1 MPKDPLQIALEHHRG
16 GRYVQAEVGYRG
28 VLAQNPN
35 DAEASH
41 WLGVLLFQAGQP
53 EPAMRLLQH
62 AASIRP
68 QDAAFQFNLGRALHD
83 CKRDDEAIAVF
94 ERAVEL
100 DPQPYVL
107 LGAATPYLSRRK
119 QGDVE
124 RAIELL
130 RRAQSAG
137 LDSGELYQHLGLALL
152 LVGQVDQ
159 AVEASFTATEKL
171 PGSADAQYQ
180 VAAALTARNDA
191 TLAAV
196 FLGRALELDPDNVR
210 ALFALA
216 MLQVSANKL
225 TEAEALLR
233 IAQSIE
239 PNNPAIYQA
248 LAQVLEAAGDRQT
261 AAQALVAAEAV
272 LIRKPAPPTA
282 LSASEAIAN
291 FQQRLERSPDAM
303 KLHLLLAV
311 KAGVAP
317 PAELPPGSVSGLFD
331 RYAEGFDA
339 HLRDRLQYRVPD
351 QIAQR
356 VVQLGISRPDVLDLG
371 CGTGLCGEA
380 LVRIAKSLHGVD
392 ASTEMIAR
400 ARSRIVYNQLDIG
413 DMVEIMRK
421 HPCAYDVIVAGDVL
435 VYIGDLTPTFEAATA
450 SLRPGGHFIFSI
462 EVGAIERFQMDV
474 KTRRFIHAEG
484 YVRHLADIF
493 GFAVVSI
500 DPITIRLESRQPVK
514 GALVTL
520 KAAANSAAS

>member
-16 GRYVQAEVGYRG
+16 GRYVQAEAGYRG
-28 VLAQNPN
+28 VLEQNPN

-53 EPAMRLLQH
+53 EPAMRLLRH

-119 QGDVE
+119 QGDAE
-124 RAIELL
+124 RAVELL

-152 LVGQVDQ
+152 LAGQVDQ

-171 PGSADAQYQ
+171 PKSADAQYQ
-180 VAAALTARNDA
+180 VAAALSARNDA

-196 FLGRALELDPDNVR
+196 FLGRALELDPNNAR
-210 ALFALA
+210 SLFALA
-216 MLQVSANKL
+216 MLQASAKKL

-248 LAQVLEAAGDRQT
+248 LAQVLEAAGDKQT
-261 AAQALVAAEAV
+261 AAQASAAAEAV
-272 LIRKPAPPTA
+272 LVRKPVPTA
-282 LSASEAIAN
+282 LSESEAIAN

-303 KLHLLLAV
+303 KLHVLLAV

-317 PAELPPGSVSGLFD
+317 PEQLPPGSVSRLFD

-380 LVRIAKSLHGVD
+380 LLRIAKTLHGVD
-392 ASTEMIAR
+392 ASPEMVAR
-400 ARSRIVYNQLDIG
+400 ARSRIVYNQLDVG
-413 DMVEIMRK
+413 DMVDVMRK
-421 HPCAYDVIVAGDVL
+421 HPRAYDLIIAGDVL
-435 VYIGDLTPTFEAATA
+435 VYVGDLTPTFEATAA

-474 KTRRFIHAEG
+474 KTRRFVHADG
-484 YVRHLADIF
+484 YVRRLADIF
-493 GFAVVSI
+493 GFAILSI
-500 DPITIRLESRQPVK
+500 DPITIRLESYRPVK

-520 KAAANSAAS
+520 KAAANSAAR